1 MHDLLFQKS
10 EILQKN
16 LHAWYG
22 RAFDQSVS
30 RSFGNGFVWNV
41 VSFGVDNSSL
51 RHSENASNNF
61 LVLGE
66 RPTDDISDRVDEP
79 EKKV

>member
-1 MHDLLFQKS
+1 MLHNLLFQKS
-10 EILQKN
+10 EILQKK
-16 LHAWYG
+16 LHACYG
-22 RAFDQSVS
+22 RVFDQSVS

-66 RPTDDISDRVDEP
+66 RPTDD
-79 EKKV
+79 K